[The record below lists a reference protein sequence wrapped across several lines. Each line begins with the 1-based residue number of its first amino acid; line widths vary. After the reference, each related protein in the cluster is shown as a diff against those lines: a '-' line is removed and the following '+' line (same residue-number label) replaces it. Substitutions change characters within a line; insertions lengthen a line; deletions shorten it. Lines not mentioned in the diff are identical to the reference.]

1 MGRLTDALMTGAYV
15 RNVDRPVLDLKYGG
29 QQGWSPN
36 LAEWVSNQ
44 AYVTRPL
51 ICIVLEVPRIFT
63 VMPDSA
69 KWIASCKSLFE
80 THAKSID
87 GFNAGLKVDFDSHT
101 VGGAGEIQEEVIN
114 VTRET
119 STPKLTFVEKY
130 GRPIQTFLEY
140 WIRYG
145 LMDPEAKFALIS
157 TLTNSQVTDLLADW
171 FTATCLF
178 IEPDPMHRN
187 VSKAWLTTNMMP
199 KGTGDITAKRDL
211 SSSQELVTLDI
222 EFTGLSQY
230 GTGVNLF
237 AQNILKNINITHAD
251 PNMRPSYAD
260 KISPDVEAAER
271 GYKKWAETVGSTAV
285 ANMDK

>member
-119 STPKLTFVEKY
+119 STPKFTFVEKY

>member
-119 STPKLTFVEKY
+119 STPKFTFVEKY

-271 GYKKWAETVGSTAV
+271 GYKKWAETVGSSAV

>member
-119 STPKLTFVEKY
+119 STPKFTFVEKY

-230 GTGVNLF
+230 GTGVNFF